1 MTASYLGL
9 GNEEPDE
16 DEHGQAEASKGDECT
31 VTTRAHGHQHV
42 GHSTSNDKVEEPLG
56 GSGERNVKATETSGR
71 DLRDIDPADLHSSL
85 APPRR
90 LMLELENL
98 QDPSPTGRRMRR
110 GRCRQARHI
119 RPG

>member
-56 GSGERNVKATETSGR
+56 GGGERNVKATETSGR

-85 APPRR
+85 ASPRTLMPPIGK
-90 LMLELENL
+90 L
-98 QDPSPTGRRMRR
+98 TGPQPHWKKDAKR
-110 GRCRQARHI
+110 
-119 RPG
+119 

>member
-71 DLRDIDPADLHSSL
+71 DLRDIDPADLHTSL
-85 APPRR
+85 VPYQTWMLANGR
-90 LMLELENL
+90 L
-98 QDPSPTGRRMRR
+98 TGPQPHWKKDAKR
-110 GRCRQARHI
+110 
-119 RPG
+119 